1 MKIAANP
8 ADIGVKPPL
17 RDQPG
22 QVNILLVDD
31 RPDKLLALTAILE
44 ELGQNLVVA
53 HSGKE
58 ALRLLLRD
66 EFAVILLDVNMPVM
80 DGFET
85 AALIRQRVRTEHT
98 PIIFIS
104 AISATDTHA
113 SKGYSLGAVD
123 YIFAP
128 VVPSILRAKILV
140 FIELHRQSEELA
152 RNEALFRRI
161 FDEAPIGMALLDEGE
176 RFQKVNQAFSAM
188 LGYESAALTTMTTAA
203 ITHPGDR
210 KRESK
215 EAVRLARG
223 EAAVASLDKRYL
235 DRDGK
240 EVWAST
246 TTIRIRGSKG
256 KETHRLVM
264 AKDITD
270 KQHIQELERLTYQ
283 LQRTNAELEQFAY
296 LAAHDLQEP
305 IRMIGNFLPL
315 LEQEI
320 GPDLSPRAKDYF
332 ARVAGGAERMKAL
345 VHSVLEFSRIDADS
359 SETVLIDTEDAVRQ
373 EVAVLAET
381 ITATRAVIEVGP
393 LPAVRCSPA
402 GMSRLIQ
409 NLLSNA
415 LKFRSKDTPVIR
427 VAATASDGWVTISV
441 RDNGI
446 GIPPNQ
452 GGKLFILFQRL
463 HTRNEYPGT
472 GIGLASCKKVVEI
485 HGGRIWFE
493 SKPKQGSEFFFTLPS
508 ADADAD
514 AQAYAG

>member
-1 MKIAANP
+1 MSTTNR
-8 ADIGVKPPL
+8 DSNIGGKPSL

-22 QVNILLVDD
+22 KVNILLVDD
-31 RPDKLLALTAILE
+31 RPAKQLALTAILE

-98 PIIFIS
+98 PIIFIT
-104 AISATDTHA
+104 AHNATDTHA

-140 FIELHRQSEELA
+140 FIDLYRQTEELA

-161 FDEAPIGMALLDEGE
+161 FEEAPIGMALLDEGD

-188 LGYESAALTTMTTAA
+188 LGYESEALGTMTHAA
-203 ITHPGDR
+203 ITHPDDR

-223 EAAVASLDKRYL
+223 EGAAASLDKRYL
-235 DRDGK
+235 DKDGK

-246 TTIRIRGSKG
+246 TTIRIRGTKG
-256 KETHRLVM
+256 KEAHRLVM

-270 KQHIQELERLTYQ
+270 TQHIQELERLTYQ

-296 LAAHDLQEP
+296 VAAHDLQEP
-305 IRMIGNFLPL
+305 LRMISSFLHL
-315 LEQEI
+315 LEREM
-320 GPDLSPRAKDYF
+320 GPSLSAKAKVYF
-332 ARVAGGAERMKAL
+332 AHVTSGAERMRAL
-345 VHSVLEFSRIDADS
+345 VHSVLEFSRIDAES
-359 SETVLIDTEDAVRQ
+359 SEIGLIDTEDAVRR

-381 ITATRAVIEVGP
+381 IAATRAVIEVGP
-393 LPAVRCSPA
+393 LPSVRCSPA

-415 LKFRSKDTPVIR
+415 LKFSSKDAPLIR

-446 GIPPNQ
+446 GIPPSQ

-463 HTRNEYPGT
+463 HTRNDYPGT
-472 GIGLASCKKVVEI
+472 GIGLASCKKIVEN

-493 SKPKQGSEFFFTLPS
+493 SQPGHGTEFFFTLPG
-508 ADADAD
+508 
-514 AQAYAG
+514 QCR